1 MANIIN
7 FAVSLETYTFRRI
20 FYLSLKRQ
28 GKNCA
33 MKVYCCF
40 TFSPPVAYICIHF
53 DVFILILVVVDP
65 SPTTS
70 TCRRTITTLRLRNT
84 TQQRRQS
91 TTPQQVTTPKL
102 TSTTPLRHTTLLL
115 CRIPSAIRGQRH
127 RIDFIFS

>member
-1 MANIIN
+1 VANIIN
-7 FAVSLETYTFRRI
+7 FAVSLETYTFRRN

-70 TCRRTITTLRLRNT
+70 NCRRTITTLRLRNT

-91 TTPQQVTTPKL
+91 TTPKL
-102 TSTTPLRHTTLLL
+102 TSIIPLHHTTLLL
-115 CRIPSAIRGQRH
+115 CPIIYIPPAIRGQRH
-127 RIDFIFS
+127 HIDFIFS